1 MDISIVIPNYNH
13 AQYLGNALNH
23 ALAQTHPACEII
35 VIDDCS
41 TDNSIKLIKSYMAK
55 SPLIRL
61 IQNHKNMGVIH
72 NINLGLQ
79 EAKGTYVLLSAAD
92 DWIEPNLL
100 AIASDAFNQAPSAA
114 FFSSAAWYVNEEHP
128 DVKLPM
134 RMPYP
139 SNQGCFLSP
148 SETKKLLYKLDSWFI
163 GNTTIYNREL
173 AISEGGFDAEL
184 GSFTDNFFCRIL
196 ALKYGCNFDPRRL
209 ATWRICQSGFAN
221 VHNVDSSKQTI
232 IFNNLK
238 EILLKKYQTLCT
250 KPLRSRFLARYLF
263 NIKRNL
269 INSKGYIRKI
279 QTLLLFCY
287 IRPFDIMLQ
296 LRIYLHGILYRYYHA
311 E

>member
-13 AQYLGNALNH
+13 AKYLGNALDH
-23 ALAQTHPACEII
+23 ALAQTHPACEVI

-41 TDNSIKLIKSYMAK
+41 TDNSIPLIESYIAK

-61 IQNHKNMGVIH
+61 IQNPKNMGLIH
-72 NINLGLQ
+72 NINLGLE
-79 EAKGTYVLLSAAD
+79 EAKGKYVLLSAAD

-100 AIASDAFNQAPSAA
+100 AIANDAFNQAPSAA
-114 FFSSAAWYVNEEHP
+114 FFSSAAWYVNEENP

-139 SNQGCFLSP
+139 SNHRRFLSP
-148 SETKKLLYKLDSWFI
+148 IEAKKFLYKLDSWFI
-163 GNTTIYNREL
+163 GNTTIYYREL
-173 AISEGGFDAEL
+173 AISEGGFDAKL

-209 ATWRICQSGFAN
+209 ATWRIRQSGFAS
-221 VHNVDSSKQTI
+221 VHNADSSKQTKI
-232 IFNNLK
+232 LHHLE
-238 EILLKKYQTLCT
+238 EILLKKHQTLCT
-250 KPLRSRFLARYLF
+250 KKLRARFLARYLF

-269 INSKGYIRKI
+269 INSKGYIGKI

-287 IRPFDIMLQ
+287 IRPFDILLQ
-296 LRIYLHGILYRYYHA
+296 LKIYLHGILYRYYHA